1 MHARTHAHTQ
11 QNTQQNTHPCL
22 ASLLWFHWLITS
34 QGPRGPNSD
43 HMSILCMFTVQQSTG
58 MNVIIVSPQRV
69 YFLHGVARSP
79 AVHLCSMH
87 TNDTISIALKQADCV
102 AVIDVDVLIIAP
114 AAWQPPKPTT
124 TCPHSSQATCSLCL
138 PSCLQVAFV
147 RPWMT
152 SACKLKVTNKE
163 ITKTLQYIH
172 DCCTRIR
179 LASAS
184 F

>member
-1 MHARTHAHTQ
+1 MTSVSVRAHARTHTHNKTHTPAWPLCCGFIGWSLAWAPGVP
-11 QNTQQNTHPCL
+11 TQTTCLFSLCYHCVTTTCLLSARCRSKPCS
-22 ASLLWFHWLITS
+22 AS
-34 QGPRGPNSD
+34 
-43 HMSILCMFTVQQSTG
+43 VQHA
-58 MNVIIVSPQRV
+58 
-69 YFLHGVARSP
+69 Y
-79 AVHLCSMH
+79 

-102 AVIDVDVLIIAP
+102 VVIDVDVLIIAP